1 MLFQDGYSELTELD
15 IPGGSLT
22 LDEQEDYG
30 YQIYTLEPAMAPGET
45 LEMRFATER
54 VHDGFSTRGADTRLV
69 KNGTFLNNA
78 EFAPQL
84 GFDRSALLQ
93 DRSTR
98 RKYDLP
104 AELRMPKLED
114 ESARD
119 RNYVGN
125 VDWVMSDITVTTRA
139 DQVPIAPGKLVSDV
153 TEGDRRTSRFTV
165 SYTHLTLPTSVM
177 V

>member
-1 MLFQDGYSELTELD
+1 
-15 IPGGSLT
+15 
-22 LDEQEDYG
+22 
-30 YQIYTLEPAMAPGET
+30 MAPGET

-114 ESARD
+114 DSARD
-119 RNYVGN
+119 RDLIGARR
-125 VDWVMSDITVTTRA
+125 DRDIRHYPIH
-139 DQVPIAPGKLVSDV
+139 VPDIVSIAG
-153 TEGDRRTSRFTV
+153 
-165 SYTHLTLPTSVM
+165 
-177 V
+177 

>member
-1 MLFQDGYSELTELD
+1 MSFTSERIQT
-15 IPGGSLT
+15 
-22 LDEQEDYG
+22 
-30 YQIYTLEPAMAPGET
+30 A
-45 LEMRFATER
+45 
-54 VHDGFSTRGADTRLV
+54 FSTRGEDTRLV

-93 DRSTR
+93 DRATR

-114 ESARD
+114 DAARE

-125 VDWVMSDITVTTRA
+125 ADWVMADITVTTEQIRCRLHRA
-139 DQVPIAPGKLVSDV
+139 S
-153 TEGDRRTSRFTV
+153 
-165 SYTHLTLPTSVM
+165 
-177 V
+177 